1 MCFSLSVLLSLLPS
15 SRTVSTSVCS
25 IKGSFS
31 QVVTFETGGN
41 DFEVHMYV
49 V

>member
-1 MCFSLSVLLSLLPS
+1 MCFSISVLLSLPPS

-25 IKGSFS
+25 IKGSLI
-31 QVVTFETGGN
+31 QLVTLETGGK